1 MDKQQLLLKLHDIGA
16 NIRPDRKDAPPFKG
30 GCHNHG
36 HEDFKMPP
44 SAGKI
49 LTVLFKEE
57 KMNQRTLAKSTNIT
71 AQGVSD
77 VLKKMESRDLV
88 VKVAG
93 EACNENFI
101 ILTEK
106 GKKIATDMD
115 VKSKAH
121 AERIFASF
129 SVEEM
134 CQLES
139 LLEKIYQN
147 TLDDSEV

>member
-16 NIRPDRKDAPPFKG
+16 NIRPDRKDVPLFKDN
-30 GCHNHG
+30 CHNHG

-44 SAGKI
+44 SAAKI
-49 LTVLFKEE
+49 LTVLLKEE

-77 VLKKMESRDLV
+77 VLKKMASRDLIE
-88 VKVAG
+88 KVAG
-93 EACNENFI
+93 VAYNENFI

-106 GKKIATDMD
+106 GKKIAMDMD

-121 AERIFASF
+121 AERLFVNF
-129 SVEEM
+129 SADEM
-134 CQLES
+134 CQLET

-147 TLDDSEV
+147 TLESR